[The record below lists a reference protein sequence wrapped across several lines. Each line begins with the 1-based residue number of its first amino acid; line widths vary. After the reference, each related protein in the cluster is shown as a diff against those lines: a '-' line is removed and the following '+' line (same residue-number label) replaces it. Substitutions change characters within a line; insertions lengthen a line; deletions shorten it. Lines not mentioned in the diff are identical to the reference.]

1 MQSVPVDPSSD
12 LEISDE
18 SDDDDDDPAVE
29 IASSIS
35 GILVSGEVDIMCGWK
50 KKLII
55 KMMF

>member
-35 GILVSGEVDIMCGWK
+35 GILVSGEVDIMCG
-50 KKLII
+50 
-55 KMMF
+55 